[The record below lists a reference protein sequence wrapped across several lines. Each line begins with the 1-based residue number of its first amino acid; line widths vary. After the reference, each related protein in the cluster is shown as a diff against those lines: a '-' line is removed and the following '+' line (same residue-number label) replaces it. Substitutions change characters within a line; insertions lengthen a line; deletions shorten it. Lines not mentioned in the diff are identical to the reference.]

1 MSDFAE
7 LLPTLLAL
15 VVATALALATTAVA
29 FGPRSIEEARLGWR
43 ALFPRTRPEAE
54 REITR
59 IDVMRRDP
67 ENANMFFLV
76 RFLVMVVQ
84 ESVGQLLAGL
94 LAAIP
99 FTKGVSDR
107 IVQAPFALA
116 GLWLAAICLV
126 AYRRI
131 SNFETWRAALV
142 ARTEGVLEDP
152 AGRRTG

>member
-1 MSDFAE
+1 
-7 LLPTLLAL
+7 
-15 VVATALALATTAVA
+15 
-29 FGPRSIEEARLGWR
+29 
-43 ALFPRTRPEAE
+43 
-54 REITR
+54 
-59 IDVMRRDP
+59 
-67 ENANMFFLV
+67 MFFLV

-94 LAAIP
+94 FAAIP